1 MILQWLLLQF
11 LLVTSSIVDTCIQNK
26 KYECHYLLTCIFLYS
41 LKNVICT
48 VHELQI
54 SQQHSISLKGYKI
67 VENRFKLQL
76 EIIFQLMYLYQHLLK
91 ITLSAL

>member
-1 MILQWLLLQF
+1 MISYNDCCTF
-11 LLVTSSIVDTCIQNK
+11 LLVTSSTVDAHIQNK
-26 KYECHYLLTCIFLYS
+26 KYECHYLQLVFFCS

-54 SQQHSISLKGYKI
+54 SQQHSMSLKGYKI
-67 VENRFKLQL
+67 VENWFKLQL
-76 EIIFQLMYLYQHLLK
+76 EIIFQLIYLYEYLLK